1 MKNLGYPT
9 KGQFLL
15 LSTRSKRRIKNDTQ
29 QLRENLLE
37 DLKQMFALAKKM
49 ANDKETKA
57 KQIQQWIR
65 IMDYIGQVINSLS
78 KSFEEAK
85 ALEHLERL
93 EKMIN
98 EAGDSEQNQ
107 TA

>member
-1 MKNLGYPT
+1 MKRQVPIR
-9 KGQFLL
+9 GQFLL
-15 LSTRSKRRIKNDTQ
+15 LATKSKKRIKNDTQ

-37 DLKQMFALAKKM
+37 DLKQIFALAKKM
-49 ANDKETKA
+49 ANDKDTKA

-65 IMDYIGQVINSLS
+65 IMGYIGQVINSLS

-85 ALEHLERL
+85 ALEQLERL

-98 EAGDSEQNQ
+98 EAGDTQQNPP
-107 TA
+107 A

>member
-1 MKNLGYPT
+1 MKDRLTTY
-9 KGQFLL
+9 KQFLHI
-15 LSTRSKRRIKNDTQ
+15 TRKTKRRIENDTQ
-29 QLRENLLE
+29 KIRKDIME
-37 DLKQMFALAKKM
+37 DLRQMFTLAKQMATAPDCKPRQ
-49 ANDKETKA
+49 KEH
-57 KQIQQWIR
+57 WIR
-65 IMDYIGQVINSLS
+65 VMGYIGQVINSLS

-85 ALEHLERL
+85 ALEHLEHL

>member
-1 MKNLGYPT
+1 MKGRVPT

-15 LSTRSKRRIKNDTQ
+15 LSTKSKRRIRNDTQ

-37 DLKQMFALAKKM
+37 DLKQMFTLAKKM
-49 ANDKETKA
+49 ANDKDTKA

-65 IMDYIGQVINSLS
+65 IMGYIGQVINSLS

-85 ALEHLERL
+85 ALEQLERL

-98 EAGDSEQNQ
+98 ETGDTQQNQ